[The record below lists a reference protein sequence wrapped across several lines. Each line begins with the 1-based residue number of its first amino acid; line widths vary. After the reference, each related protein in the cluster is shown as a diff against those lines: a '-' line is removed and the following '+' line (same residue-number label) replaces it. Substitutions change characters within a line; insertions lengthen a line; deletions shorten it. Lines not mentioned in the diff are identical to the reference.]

1 MTGHVKATLG
11 PPAGEPA
18 IRLEYQPRPP
28 GSCCARPSPAA
39 IDIDL
44 ALRCFPATLFSLGD
58 NRDDVRHVT
67 GAEASAYGKL
77 NALEQTAF
85 SPLLF

>member
-11 PPAGEPA
+11 PPAGESA
-18 IRLEYQPRPP
+18 IRLEYQPRNP

-44 ALRCFPATLFSLGD
+44 ALSVSQPHCFGWSD

-67 GAEASAYGKL
+67 RAEASAYGKL